1 LLLLT
6 IAGEQPRLYCFI
18 ALLWAAA
25 RARARARRAVAGWPP
40 CAATMLLGVYDGR
53 RLILCY
59 LLALFSAS
67 TPLLARAGPA
77 HHHRDEAAV
86 VVVSADDDRSSSSSS
101 SSSAGSMCTNLTG
114 WWGGN
119 GIVQEGENL
128 NVVKGDVGHGRV
140 NGHTVPA
147 VFNSLYPLM
156 ILFIRF
162 PSLFS
167 SLIQMLCYR

>member
-1 LLLLT
+1 ML
-6 IAGEQPRLYCFI
+6 
-18 ALLWAAA
+18 
-25 RARARARRAVAGWPP
+25 
-40 CAATMLLGVYDGR
+40 LLGVYDGR